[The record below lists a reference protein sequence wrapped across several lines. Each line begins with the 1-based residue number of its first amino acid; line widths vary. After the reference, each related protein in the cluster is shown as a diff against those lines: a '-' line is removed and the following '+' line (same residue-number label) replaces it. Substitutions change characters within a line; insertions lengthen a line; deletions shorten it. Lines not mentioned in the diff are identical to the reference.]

1 MDPGE
6 FSTWQFLATFS
17 VSETEISGILPL
29 ELEPLNLLQN
39 KIEESLLHHVTPV
52 ISNLPLILKKVKT
65 RNSQIQ
71 AKTHYQAKCKELLEI
86 IENQEDGEW
95 ETLNIQLNNNPE
107 ELKALK
113 KKTLEEIT
121 TINVGRQ
128 TAEKHLKKWRK
139 STQKEG
145 IQPNRSFEDALV
157 DPDVTEP
164 LLCSPNLKLILGED
178 STSSKITLAEKF
190 MKSFMPKEA
199 RNAAQEDQRFQTLLQ
214 ILEPIK
220 ILLNPSPDTK
230 MLRTMKD
237 HISAKIQLSLAIDNR
252 LLKLTLLPESPVNS
266 DVCFQ
271 GEEEAQSIDEDEDAV
286 VAVAGTDD
294 PENILLKKLRIQ
306 FQNLM
311 QMTKDLEPQTGGETM
326 LIHKMTSKFEENLI
340 TLLSDCSDVNRS
352 EIKKYRELL
361 QNVRKI
367 IPQDYGTVNK
377 EKLKLKDIKLSS
389 FTGKEEDYFHFK
401 SELLDIL
408 KNSRNDLSSQC
419 RAVKAECF
427 NNCPKIFE
435 IVRNCTSVDG
445 IFQCLDERLGN
456 TDRHALRIITS
467 IEKFPAVAQDSK
479 SIIAFSDFIEKIS
492 GDITGANVLEQVAS
506 FQTVSKIK
514 SKFTPLMSRD
524 YIRICSSNPKQSS
537 VQEWETIL
545 SFLKQERDTALKI
558 SAFESTAS
566 NMTGKQAPNLSRINI
581 IQTVPQTSSN
591 KCVLCNGSNHL
602 PFHPVCKKTG
612 ANFSSD
618 TLSLIKKAK
627 ICPTC
632 LYPGCKKRPC
642 DNLRYTCEAGCKN
655 GDGIKLHKRI
665 CDCNAAKNLHSKLNS
680 QVSVKACAIKTPV
693 SNKYNFGTSIML
705 SERAVIIDPTTNK
718 PVRIS
723 IQYDSG
729 ATDSVCSENIT
740 VHGKLTD
747 NVKNLHIGGFT
758 DDFSTVHKNVNL
770 YSFQLRTCQGL
781 ESVDAIQVSKLS
793 IDAACQVQVPK
804 HWEKYF
810 FPGYYKV
817 GGEANLLLGANSAS
831 LFPQEIDRFKQ
842 GGECLILY
850 RSVVTGKYMLLGRNS
865 LGTKFRNKPSPT
877 VNRAQFFE
885 DSSPQNIVPL
895 PGASLVSKPGKCV
908 VSHKDVDCN
917 GMNDWHDLDSAPDHD
932 LDLNLDLVS
941 TPGKCVFSHK
951 HVGCNGMNDWHDLD
965 STPEHDLDLNLDL
978 DLASAPD
985 LPSSMKKTVLAQ
997 IEEDF
1002 RRQLTAEYADTD
1014 GFDDHAL
1021 KKKLAEEQVL
1031 KDGIKFDPLDKCWVV
1046 TYAYDPKIKLLKNN
1060 YNHVLQRMKK
1070 LNEKLS
1076 KNPDLCKKVNA
1087 EITKNVENGYW
1098 KKVTD
1103 VDFPAG
1109 SPIHYLPFNYVENPS
1124 SLSTPVR
1131 LVTDSSARDSSGLSL
1146 NMCQVSGCNNI
1157 GNMRGCLLKA
1167 RTSQQIALGDISK
1180 FYNSFR
1186 LAPSDASLRRI
1197 LLPVNGFGHQT
1208 GFDEYCQV
1216 RIPFGD
1222 KAAGS
1227 LAVMGRDK
1235 NADRF
1240 TADTAGALKDLI
1252 TFIFKEM
1259 TYVDDVTATTSW
1271 DKDMD
1276 EVIDNLEKVANA
1288 GNLKFKNWIRL
1299 GDPEETKYLGYTWD
1313 PKLDRLKV
1321 KLWFNL
1327 GLQVRGAAVD
1337 GNLTLENVESK
1348 VMTSFSKKDAYAAM
1362 SQFFD
1367 PLLIF
1372 APLVVKLRLFV
1383 GRVSQEKDQDD
1394 WDSQLSTTLKK
1405 EFINIIQEI
1414 LPAADFSFPRS
1425 TIPKTGINFT
1435 KPDVEIICCTDGSL
1449 VAFAGV
1455 VYLRVVTP
1463 EGIHCNL
1470 LAARMK
1476 TVGNRKLT
1484 APRTELMGAHLGVEL
1499 TNDVIKEVKELVN
1512 IKKVHYFT
1520 DSRVVIGQL
1529 QHASGKFEMFV
1540 GNRVDYIQTHSDVS
1554 SWRWIPGDS
1563 NPADLPTR
1571 GNATLTEVMSD
1582 KWLHGGFLLQDEKSW
1597 PAKDA
1602 TDFADNLPG
1611 MDNTILQANMLVKQL
1626 ILNQDEEYVEPW
1638 SNLMNKFHDLSK
1650 VATVLGLCLKF
1661 KYPQMPLPQRR
1672 TKALGILFKDAMP
1685 LSSKMLE
1692 KIKCYD
1698 VSIEKKEDGIFARGR
1713 TKQSLNSNKL
1723 IVLSPKSAVAQL
1735 IFRDYHN
1742 KYGHLASIKKVQAK
1756 ILVNFYI
1763 PRSYNPLMKMKRDC
1777 NLCKKLQALPM
1788 MQKMGDLKTERF
1800 VKSKPFTNI
1809 LVDCLGPFTAFDAV
1823 KKRTTGKVW
1832 GMVISCCYSRAV
1844 WVTALENY
1852 SADAVISG
1860 LNRLKARFGQFQ
1872 TVYSDLGTN
1881 LTAAGRLDQ
1890 MDEEGTVFAGG
1901 EDLDKQFPDVTWK
1914 PGVPKA
1920 PWYMGGVECFVKQ
1933 VKTQLRI
1940 LRVKE
1945 GLQKLSHMEY
1955 ETLFA
1960 RISAIINERSLI
1972 KVPEPGNT
1980 ISANDLLFGHNNNLT
1995 NQAGAQETN
2004 LTKRSSAIQENLK
2017 IWWSIYHANFE
2028 KVSASL
2034 PKWKNAEDN
2043 LEVNDIVLLLDSPNK
2058 VGSFKIGRV
2067 VQTYPDAHGLVR
2079 TVLVEYRTSQQNRMT
2094 RVKRQCRTLSRLTH
2108 QDANQ
2113 IHLNDDVNNKVVDDV
2128 NDDVDDGVDHVN
2140 DDGNSAGIVNDASV
2154 ISDRNTLA
2162 ASSNPLTVTFA
2173 QDGDQT
2179 IVDLPRKRKKRQTP

>member
-1 MDPGE
+1 M
-6 FSTWQFLATFS
+6 
-17 VSETEISGILPL
+17 
-29 ELEPLNLLQN
+29 EPLNTLKKQ
-39 KIEESLLHHVTPV
+39 IEEILLHHQEDTTNLP
-52 ISNLPLILKKVKT
+52 SNLPLILKKIRT
-65 RNSQIQ
+65 RESQITSQSANQ
-71 AKTHYQAKCKELLEI
+71 AQCKRICEI
-86 IENQEDGEW
+86 NERQEDGDW
-95 ETLNIQLNNNPE
+95 EIFNIQLNHDPD
-107 ELKALK
+107 ELKSLK
-113 KKTLEEIT
+113 RRTLDEISQCQ
-121 TINVGRQ
+121 NERK
-128 TAEKHLKKWRK
+128 TAEKLLKKWRHTTK
-139 STQKEG
+139 RENVEAG
-145 IQPNRSFEDALV
+145 RSFEDALI
-157 DPDVTEP
+157 DPEVTEP
-164 LLCSPNLKLILGED
+164 LLCSANLNLILEED
-178 STSSKITLAEKF
+178 SSNTKFTLAEKF
-190 MKSFMPKEA
+190 MQSLMPKEMRTA
-199 RNAAQEDQRFQTLLQ
+199 VQNQRQLKEQKTQILLQ

-220 ILLNPSPDTK
+220 TLLNPSPDAK
-230 MLRTMKD
+230 MLGALKE
-237 HISAKIQLSLAIDNR
+237 HIATKTKLALAIDNR
-252 LLKLTLLPESPVNS
+252 LLKLTFLPETPINS
-266 DVCFQ
+266 ERGVL
-271 GEEEAQSIDEDEDAV
+271 EEVESVDEDEDA
-286 VAVAGTDD
+286 AAGTED
-294 PENILLKKLRIQ
+294 PENALVKKLKTQ
-306 FQNLM
+306 FMNLR
-311 QMTKDLEPQTGGETM
+311 TLTTDLDAQTGD
-326 LIHKMTSKFEENLI
+326 LSLVHKITSKFEDNLI
-340 TLLSDCSDVNRS
+340 SVMSECSNVNSAEMKR
-352 EIKKYRELL
+352 YRELL
-361 QNVRKI
+361 ERVRRV
-367 IPQDYGTVNK
+367 IPRDFGTVNC
-377 EKLKLKDIKLSS
+377 KLKLRDTKLPS
-389 FTGKEEDYFHFK
+389 FTGKEEDYFRFK
-401 SELLDIL
+401 SEVLDIL
-408 KNSRNDLSSQC
+408 KNSRNDPSAQT
-419 RAVKAECF
+419 RAVKTECF
-427 NNCPKIFE
+427 NNCPKILE
-435 IVRNCTSVDG
+435 IVRNCASVDG

-467 IEKFPAVAQDSK
+467 IEKYPAVAQDSK

-492 GDITGANVLEQVAS
+492 GDIIGANVLEHVAS

-524 YIRICSSNPKQSS
+524 YIRLCNSKAKQNS

-545 SFLKQERDTALKI
+545 SFLKQERETALKI
-558 SAFESTAS
+558 SAFESTAP
-566 NMTGKQAPNLSRINI
+566 NMTGKQVPNQSRINV
-581 IQTVPQTSSN
+581 IQTVPQQGST
-591 KCVLCNGSNHL
+591 KCVLCNGPNHL
-602 PFHPVCKKTG
+602 PFHPACMKTG

-627 ICPTC
+627 LCPTC

-642 DNLRYTCEAGCKN
+642 DNLRYTCRAGCKN
-655 GDGIKLHKRI
+655 GDGIKLHKHI

-680 QVSVKACAIKTPV
+680 QVSVRTCAIKRPV

-705 SERAVIIDPTTNK
+705 SERAVIIDPKTDK
-718 PVRIS
+718 PIRIT

-758 DDFSTVHKNVNL
+758 EDFSKVHQNVNL
-770 YSFQLRTCQGL
+770 YSFQLRTCRGL
-781 ESVDAIQVSKLS
+781 ESVDAIQVPRLS

-810 FPGYYKV
+810 SPGYYKV
-817 GGEANLLLGANSAS
+817 GGEANLLLGANSVS
-831 LFPQEIDRFKQ
+831 LFPKEIDRFKQ

-850 RSVVTGKYMLLGRNS
+850 QSVVTGKYMLLGRNS
-865 LGTKFRNKPSPT
+865 LGTKFRNKPSPI

-885 DSSPQNIVPL
+885 DCSPQNIDHL
-895 PGASLVSKPGKCV
+895 PGAKVVSKMDVGCNGLNGCHDLESAPDHDLDLNLDHNLDLVSQPEKCV
-908 VSHKDVDCN
+908 VHQMDVGCN
-917 GMNDWHDLDSAPDHD
+917 DLNGCHDLDSAPDHD
-932 LDLNLDLVS
+932 LDLNLDL
-941 TPGKCVFSHK
+941 
-951 HVGCNGMNDWHDLD
+951 
-965 STPEHDLDLNLDL
+965 
-978 DLASAPD
+978 DLASDPSYQ
-985 LPSSMKKTVLAQ
+985 SSMKKTVLAQ

-1014 GFDDHAL
+1014 VFDDHTL

-1031 KDGIKFDPLDKCWVV
+1031 KDGIQFDPLDQCWVV
-1046 TYAYDPKIKLLKNN
+1046 TYAYDPKIKLLKDN
-1060 YNHVLQRMKK
+1060 YNNVLQRMKK

-1076 KNPDLCKKVNA
+1076 RNPDLCKKVNA

-1180 FYNSFR
+1180 FYNSFK

-1197 LLPVNGFGHQT
+1197 LVPVNGFGNQT
-1208 GFDEYCQV
+1208 SFEAYCQV

-1240 TADTAGALKDLI
+1240 TADTAGDLKDLI
-1252 TFIFKEM
+1252 KFIFKEM

-1276 EVIDNLEKVANA
+1276 EVINNLEKVANA
-1288 GNLKFKNWIRL
+1288 GNLKFKHWIRL

-1313 PKLDRLKV
+1313 PKSDRLKV

-1327 GLQVRGAAVD
+1327 GLQIRGAAID
-1337 GNLTLENVESK
+1337 GNLTLDNVENK
-1348 VMTSFSKKDAYAAM
+1348 VMNSFSKKDAYAAM

-1383 GRVSQEKDQDD
+1383 GKVSQEKAQDD
-1394 WDSQLSTTLKK
+1394 WDSQLSCTLKK
-1405 EFINIIQEI
+1405 EFISIIKEI

-1449 VAFAGV
+1449 IAFAGA

-1463 EGIHCNL
+1463 DGIHCNL

-1540 GNRVDYIQTHSDVS
+1540 GNRVDYIQTHSDVT

-1571 GNATLTEVMSD
+1571 GNATLNEVMSD

-1602 TDFADNLPG
+1602 ADFADNLPG
-1611 MDNTILQANMLVKQL
+1611 MDNNILQANMLVKQL

-1650 VATVLGLCLKF
+1650 VTTVLGLCLKF

-1672 TKALGILFKDAMP
+1672 TKALGILLQDAMP
-1685 LSSKMLE
+1685 LSAKMLE
-1692 KIKCYD
+1692 KMKCYD
-1698 VSIEKKEDGIFARGR
+1698 VSIERKENGIFARGR

-1723 IVLSPKSAVAQL
+1723 IVLSPNSAIAQL

-1742 KYGHLASIKKVQAK
+1742 KYGHLASVKKVQAK

-1763 PRSYNPLMKMKRDC
+1763 PRSYNSLMKIKRDC

-1788 MQKMGDLKTERF
+1788 MQRMGDLKTERF

-1832 GMVISCCYSRAV
+1832 GLVISCCYSRAV

-1860 LNRLKARFGQFQ
+1860 LNRLKARFGQFH

-1890 MDEEGTVFAGG
+1890 IDEEGTVFAGG
-1901 EDLDKQFPDVTWK
+1901 ADLDKQFPDVTWK

-1940 LRVKE
+1940 LRVSE
-1945 GLQKLSHMEY
+1945 GLQKLSHLEY
-1955 ETLFA
+1955 ETLFN
-1960 RISAIINERSLI
+1960 RISAIINERPLI

-1980 ISANDLLFGHNNNLT
+1980 ICANDLLFGHNNNLT
-1995 NQAGAQETN
+1995 NQTGAQETN

-2017 IWWSIYHANFE
+2017 TWWSIYHANFE
-2028 KVSASL
+2028 KVSTSL

-2079 TVLVEYRTSQQNRMT
+2079 TVLVEYRTSQQNRMI
-2094 RVKRQCRTLSRLTH
+2094 RVKRQCRTLSKLTH
-2108 QDANQ
+2108 QDTDQVHQNG
-2113 IHLNDDVNNKVVDDV
+2113 DDDADDDDVVDDDV
-2128 NDDVDDGVDHVN
+2128 VDDDVDDDGSITGGVD
-2140 DDGNSAGIVNDASV
+2140 DASV
-2154 ISDRNTLA
+2154 ILDRDTHA
-2162 ASSNPLTVTFA
+2162 ASSSNPPTVTFV
-2173 QDGDQT
+2173 QDGNQT
-2179 IVDLPRKRKKRQTP
+2179 IVDLPRKRKKRQNP